1 MFHQSNKNEYTGTL
15 TLLNQQTNCLNIGK
29 QRYIGIEIFNSF
41 ENILKNNKIKCSF
54 TDYLENDLKI
64 KLNNIK
70 TYYHNNYYNAFDV
83 VDALADITFN
93 ESKYPKEIYILG
105 SVLFYSLTNIGL
117 IPLID
122 EVTGYQN
129 VRGSTELRDLFSKIM
144 KEENILTK

>member
-1 MFHQSNKNEYTGTL
+1 MFHQSNKNEFTGSL
-15 TLLNQQTNCLNIGK
+15 TLLNQKTNCLNIGV
-29 QRYIGIEIFNSF
+29 EIFNSF

-54 TDYLENDLKI
+54 SDYLENDLKI

-70 TYYHNNYYNAFDV
+70 NYYNNNYYNAFDV

-105 SVLFYSLTNIGL
+105 SVLFYSLSNVGL

-122 EVTGYQN
+122 EVTGYQL
-129 VRGSTELRDLFSKIM
+129 VRGNTELRDMFKKLNNN
-144 KEENILTK
+144 E